1 MADMDKR
8 THVSKRRHPQ
18 SARKLPGNL
27 TSLEQIASPLQQA
40 QPLPHPHQA
49 GSERVER
56 IVLNQTPRLSP
67 ALPEIASPTES
78 LVGRGGVRRRVMML
92 GLRGI
97 PNLQGGIEKHVEMLG
112 LELAVRGWDVEVLGR
127 RQYLPEQKPA
137 VWRGIRVTPLWA
149 PKSVLLEAITHTF
162 VGVLHAAIHRPD
174 VLHIHAIGP
183 GLLAPLARL
192 LGLKVV
198 VTHHGYD
205 YDREK
210 WNTLDKK
217 VLRLG
222 EWAGMRF
229 AHGRIVVAKHIADAM
244 QAKFNRNVYFIPN
257 GVQIDIEAADDT
269 VLDEF
274 GLTKGRYV
282 LLVARLV
289 VEKRQMDLIDAF
301 LQADMPDT
309 KLVLVGGGD
318 ARSDYAEKLRAR
330 AKSHSNIVLT
340 GSQSGAR
347 LGGLFANA
355 GLFVLPSS
363 HEGMPIAL
371 LEALAYGLPI
381 LASDIEANLALE
393 LDAESYFPLGNVPAL
408 SQAMQKKLSD
418 RNMPAQASVDVGEMG
433 SKIMARYN
441 WTAVCEQTASL
452 YLSVLK
458 RN

>member
-1 MADMDKR
+1 MPGRKRVVDYTASKQTTALRARRNADEVHFPDLDA
-8 THVSKRRHPQ
+8 V
-18 SARKLPGNL
+18 
-27 TSLEQIASPLQQA
+27 
-40 QPLPHPHQA
+40 
-49 GSERVER
+49 R
-56 IVLNQTPRLSP
+56 ICV
-67 ALPEIASPTES
+67 I
-78 LVGRGGVRRRVMML
+78 
-92 GLRGI
+92 GLRGV
-97 PNLQGGIEKHVEMLG
+97 PGVPGGIETHVEQLVPG
-112 LELAVRGWDVEVLGR
+112 LAERGADVHVYARQNYVAGEVP
-127 RQYLPEQKPA
+127 Y
-137 VWRGIRVTPLWA
+137 VWRGVTVHPTWA
-149 PKSVLLEAITHTF
+149 PSNTRLEAIVHTLLALF
-162 VGVLHAAIHRPD
+162 KARRLKPD
-174 VLHIHAIGP
+174 IVHIHAVGP
-183 GLLAPLARL
+183 SLVAPLARL
-192 LGLKVV
+192 MGMKVV
-198 VTHHGYD
+198 FTHHGYD

-210 WNTLDKK
+210 WNTLEKK

-244 QAKFNRNVYFIPN
+244 QAKFHRNVHFIPN

-289 VEKRQMDLIDAF
+289 VEKRQMDLIEAF
-301 LQADMPDT
+301 LHADMPDT

-381 LASDIEANLALE
+381 LASNIEANLALE
-393 LDAESYFPLGNVPAL
+393 LDAESYFPLGDVPAL

-418 RNMPAQASVDVGEMG
+418 SKRPSQAFVDVGEMG

-441 WTAVCEQTASL
+441 WTTICEQTASL

>member
-1 MADMDKR
+1 MPGRKRVVDYTASKQTTALRARRNADEVHFPDLDA
-8 THVSKRRHPQ
+8 V
-18 SARKLPGNL
+18 
-27 TSLEQIASPLQQA
+27 
-40 QPLPHPHQA
+40 
-49 GSERVER
+49 R
-56 IVLNQTPRLSP
+56 ICV
-67 ALPEIASPTES
+67 I
-78 LVGRGGVRRRVMML
+78 
-92 GLRGI
+92 GLRGV
-97 PNLQGGIEKHVEMLG
+97 PGVPGGIETHVEQLVPG
-112 LELAVRGWDVEVLGR
+112 LAERGADVHVYARQNYVAGEVP
-127 RQYLPEQKPA
+127 Y
-137 VWRGIRVTPLWA
+137 VWRGVTVHPTWA
-149 PKSVLLEAITHTF
+149 PSNTRLEAIVHTLLALF
-162 VGVLHAAIHRPD
+162 KARRLKPD
-174 VLHIHAIGP
+174 IVHIHAVGP
-183 GLLAPLARL
+183 SLVAPLARL
-192 LGLKVV
+192 MGMKVV
-198 VTHHGYD
+198 FTHHGYD

-210 WNTLDKK
+210 WNTLEKK

-229 AHGRIVVAKHIADAM
+229 AHGRIVVAKHIADTM
-244 QAKFNRNVYFIPN
+244 QAKFHRNVHFIPN

-274 GLTKGRYV
+274 GLTKSRYV

-289 VEKRQMDLIDAF
+289 VEKRQMDLIEAF
-301 LQADMPDT
+301 LHADMPDT

-381 LASDIEANLALE
+381 LASNIEANLALE
-393 LDAESYFPLGNVPAL
+393 LDAESYFPLGDVPAL

-418 RNMPAQASVDVGEMG
+418 SKMPAHASVDVGEMG

-441 WTAVCEQTASL
+441 WTTICEQTASL

>member
-1 MADMDKR
+1 MPG
-8 THVSKRRHPQ
+8 SKRVVDYTASKQTAALR
-18 SARKLPGNL
+18 ARRNADEVHFPDLD
-27 TSLEQIASPLQQA
+27 A
-40 QPLPHPHQA
+40 
-49 GSERVER
+49 VR
-56 IVLNQTPRLSP
+56 ICV
-67 ALPEIASPTES
+67 I
-78 LVGRGGVRRRVMML
+78 
-92 GLRGI
+92 GLRGV
-97 PNLQGGIEKHVEMLG
+97 PGVPGGIETHVEQLVPG
-112 LELAVRGWDVEVLGR
+112 LAERGADVHVYARQNYVAGEVP
-127 RQYLPEQKPA
+127 Y
-137 VWRGIRVTPLWA
+137 VWRGVTVHPTWA
-149 PKSVLLEAITHTF
+149 PSNMRLEAIVHTLLALF
-162 VGVLHAAIHRPD
+162 KARRLKPD
-174 VLHIHAIGP
+174 IVHIHAVGP
-183 GLLAPLARL
+183 SLVAPLARL
-192 LGLKVV
+192 MGMNVV
-198 VTHHGYD
+198 FTHHGYD

>member
-1 MADMDKR
+1 MDYTASKQTTALRARRNADEVHFPDLDA
-8 THVSKRRHPQ
+8 V
-18 SARKLPGNL
+18 
-27 TSLEQIASPLQQA
+27 
-40 QPLPHPHQA
+40 
-49 GSERVER
+49 R
-56 IVLNQTPRLSP
+56 ICV
-67 ALPEIASPTES
+67 I
-78 LVGRGGVRRRVMML
+78 
-92 GLRGI
+92 GLRGV
-97 PNLQGGIEKHVEMLG
+97 PGVPGGIETHVEQLVPG
-112 LELAVRGWDVEVLGR
+112 LAERGADVHVYARQNYVAGEVP
-127 RQYLPEQKPA
+127 Y
-137 VWRGIRVTPLWA
+137 VWRGVTVHPTWA
-149 PKSVLLEAITHTF
+149 PSNTRLEAIVHTLLALF
-162 VGVLHAAIHRPD
+162 KARRLKPD
-174 VLHIHAIGP
+174 IVHIHAVGP
-183 GLLAPLARL
+183 SLVAPLARL
-192 LGLKVV
+192 MGMKVV
-198 VTHHGYD
+198 FTHHGYD

-210 WNTLDKK
+210 WNTLEKK

-244 QAKFNRNVYFIPN
+244 QAKFHRNVHFIPN

-289 VEKRQMDLIDAF
+289 VEKRQMDLIEAF
-301 LQADMPDT
+301 LHADMPDT

-381 LASDIEANLALE
+381 LASNIEANLALE
-393 LDAESYFPLGNVPAL
+393 LDAESYFPLGDVPAL

-418 RNMPAQASVDVGEMG
+418 RKMPAQASVDVGEMG

-441 WTAVCEQTASL
+441 WTTICEQTASL

>member
-1 MADMDKR
+1 MPGRKRVVDYTASKQTTALRARRNADEVHFPDLDA
-8 THVSKRRHPQ
+8 V
-18 SARKLPGNL
+18 
-27 TSLEQIASPLQQA
+27 
-40 QPLPHPHQA
+40 
-49 GSERVER
+49 R
-56 IVLNQTPRLSP
+56 ICV
-67 ALPEIASPTES
+67 I
-78 LVGRGGVRRRVMML
+78 
-92 GLRGI
+92 GLRGV
-97 PNLQGGIEKHVEMLG
+97 PGVPGGIETHVEQLVPG
-112 LELAVRGWDVEVLGR
+112 LAERGADVHVYARQNYVAGEVP
-127 RQYLPEQKPA
+127 Y
-137 VWRGIRVTPLWA
+137 VWRGVTVHPTWA
-149 PKSVLLEAITHTF
+149 PSNTRLEAIVHTLLALF
-162 VGVLHAAIHRPD
+162 KARRLKPD
-174 VLHIHAIGP
+174 IVHIHAVGP
-183 GLLAPLARL
+183 SLVAPLARL
-192 LGLKVV
+192 MGMKVV
-198 VTHHGYD
+198 FTHHGYD

-210 WNTLDKK
+210 WNTLEKK
-217 VLRLG
+217 ILRLG

-244 QAKFNRNVYFIPN
+244 QAKFHRNVHFIPN

-289 VEKRQMDLIDAF
+289 VEKRQMDLIEAF
-301 LQADMPDT
+301 LHADMPDT

-381 LASDIEANLALE
+381 LASNIEANLALE
-393 LDAESYFPLGNVPAL
+393 LDAESYFPLGDVPAL

-418 RNMPAQASVDVGEMG
+418 RKMPAQASVDVGEMG
-433 SKIMARYN
+433 SKIMVRYN
-441 WTAVCEQTASL
+441 WTTICEQTASL

>member
-1 MADMDKR
+1 MPGRKRVVDYTASKQTTALRARRNADEVHFPDLDA
-8 THVSKRRHPQ
+8 V
-18 SARKLPGNL
+18 
-27 TSLEQIASPLQQA
+27 
-40 QPLPHPHQA
+40 
-49 GSERVER
+49 R
-56 IVLNQTPRLSP
+56 ICV
-67 ALPEIASPTES
+67 I
-78 LVGRGGVRRRVMML
+78 
-92 GLRGI
+92 GLRGV
-97 PNLQGGIEKHVEMLG
+97 PGVPGGIETHVEQLVPG
-112 LELAVRGWDVEVLGR
+112 LAERGADVHVYARQNYVAGEVP
-127 RQYLPEQKPA
+127 Y
-137 VWRGIRVTPLWA
+137 VWRGVTVHPTWA
-149 PKSVLLEAITHTF
+149 PSNTRLEAIVHTLLALF
-162 VGVLHAAIHRPD
+162 KARRLKPD
-174 VLHIHAIGP
+174 IVHIHAVGP
-183 GLLAPLARL
+183 SLVAPLARL
-192 LGLKVV
+192 MGMKVV
-198 VTHHGYD
+198 FTHHGYD

-210 WNTLDKK
+210 WNTLEKK

-244 QAKFNRNVYFIPN
+244 QAKFNRNVHFIPN

-289 VEKRQMDLIDAF
+289 VEKRQMDLIEAF
-301 LQADMPDT
+301 LHADMPDT

-381 LASDIEANLALE
+381 LASNIEANLALE
-393 LDAESYFPLGNVPAL
+393 LDAESYFPLGDVPAL

-418 RNMPAQASVDVGEMG
+418 SKRPSQASVDVGEMG

-441 WTAVCEQTASL
+441 WTTICEQTASL

>member
-1 MADMDKR
+1 MDYTASKQTTALRARRNADEVHFPDLDA
-8 THVSKRRHPQ
+8 V
-18 SARKLPGNL
+18 
-27 TSLEQIASPLQQA
+27 
-40 QPLPHPHQA
+40 
-49 GSERVER
+49 R
-56 IVLNQTPRLSP
+56 ICV
-67 ALPEIASPTES
+67 I
-78 LVGRGGVRRRVMML
+78 
-92 GLRGI
+92 GLRGV
-97 PNLQGGIEKHVEMLG
+97 PGVPGGIETHVEQLVPG
-112 LELAVRGWDVEVLGR
+112 LAERGADVHVYARQNYVAGEVP
-127 RQYLPEQKPA
+127 Y
-137 VWRGIRVTPLWA
+137 VWRGVTVHPTWA
-149 PKSVLLEAITHTF
+149 PSNTRLEAIVHTLLALF
-162 VGVLHAAIHRPD
+162 KARRLKPD
-174 VLHIHAIGP
+174 IVHIHAVGP
-183 GLLAPLARL
+183 SLVAPLARL
-192 LGLKVV
+192 MGMKVV
-198 VTHHGYD
+198 FTHHGYD

-210 WNTLDKK
+210 WNTLEKK

-244 QAKFNRNVYFIPN
+244 QAKFNRNVHFIPN

-274 GLTKGRYV
+274 GLIKGRYV

-289 VEKRQMDLIDAF
+289 VEKRQMDLIEAF
-301 LQADMPDT
+301 LHADMPDT

-381 LASDIEANLALE
+381 LASNIEANLALE
-393 LDAESYFPLGNVPAL
+393 LDAESYFPLGDVPAL

-418 RNMPAQASVDVGEMG
+418 RKMPAQASVDVGEMG

-441 WTAVCEQTASL
+441 WTTICEQTASL

>member
-1 MADMDKR
+1 VDYTASKQTTALRARRNADEVHFPDLDA
-8 THVSKRRHPQ
+8 V
-18 SARKLPGNL
+18 
-27 TSLEQIASPLQQA
+27 
-40 QPLPHPHQA
+40 
-49 GSERVER
+49 R
-56 IVLNQTPRLSP
+56 ICV
-67 ALPEIASPTES
+67 I
-78 LVGRGGVRRRVMML
+78 
-92 GLRGI
+92 GLRGV
-97 PNLQGGIEKHVEMLG
+97 PGVPGGIETHVEQLVPG
-112 LELAVRGWDVEVLGR
+112 LAERGADVHVYARQNYVAGEVP
-127 RQYLPEQKPA
+127 Y
-137 VWRGIRVTPLWA
+137 VWRGVTVHPTWA
-149 PKSVLLEAITHTF
+149 PSNTRLEAIVHTLLALF
-162 VGVLHAAIHRPD
+162 KARRLKPD
-174 VLHIHAIGP
+174 IVHIHAVGP
-183 GLLAPLARL
+183 SLVAPLARL
-192 LGLKVV
+192 MGMKVV
-198 VTHHGYD
+198 FTHHGYD

-210 WNTLDKK
+210 WNTLEKK

-229 AHGRIVVAKHIADAM
+229 AHGRIVVAKHIAEAM
-244 QAKFNRNVYFIPN
+244 QAKFHRNVHFIPN

-289 VEKRQMDLIDAF
+289 VEKRQMDLIEAF
-301 LQADMPDT
+301 LHADMPDT

-381 LASDIEANLALE
+381 LASNIEANLALE
-393 LDAESYFPLGNVPAL
+393 LDAESYFLLGDVPAL

-418 RNMPAQASVDVGEMG
+418 SKMPAHASVDVGEMG

-441 WTAVCEQTASL
+441 WTTICEQTASL

>member
-1 MADMDKR
+1 MDYTASKQTTALRARRNADEVHFPDLDA
-8 THVSKRRHPQ
+8 V
-18 SARKLPGNL
+18 
-27 TSLEQIASPLQQA
+27 
-40 QPLPHPHQA
+40 
-49 GSERVER
+49 R
-56 IVLNQTPRLSP
+56 ICV
-67 ALPEIASPTES
+67 I
-78 LVGRGGVRRRVMML
+78 
-92 GLRGI
+92 GLRGV
-97 PNLQGGIEKHVEMLG
+97 PGVPGGIETHVEQLVPG
-112 LELAVRGWDVEVLGR
+112 LAERGADVHVYARQNYVAGEVP
-127 RQYLPEQKPA
+127 Y
-137 VWRGIRVTPLWA
+137 VWRGVTVHPTWA
-149 PKSVLLEAITHTF
+149 PSNTRLEAIVHTLLALF
-162 VGVLHAAIHRPD
+162 KARRLKPD
-174 VLHIHAIGP
+174 IVHIHAVGP
-183 GLLAPLARL
+183 SLVAPLARL
-192 LGLKVV
+192 MGMKVV
-198 VTHHGYD
+198 FTHHGYD

-210 WNTLDKK
+210 WNTLEKK

-244 QAKFNRNVYFIPN
+244 QAKFHRNVHFIPN

-289 VEKRQMDLIDAF
+289 VEKRQMDLIEAF
-301 LQADMPDT
+301 LHADMPDT

-381 LASDIEANLALE
+381 LASNIEANLSLE
-393 LDAESYFPLGNVPAL
+393 LDAESYFPLGDVPAL

-418 RNMPAQASVDVGEMG
+418 RKMPAQASVDVGEMG

-441 WTAVCEQTASL
+441 WTTICEQTASL

>member
-1 MADMDKR
+1 MPGRKRVVDYTASKQTTALRARRNADEVHFPDLDA
-8 THVSKRRHPQ
+8 V
-18 SARKLPGNL
+18 
-27 TSLEQIASPLQQA
+27 
-40 QPLPHPHQA
+40 
-49 GSERVER
+49 R
-56 IVLNQTPRLSP
+56 ICV
-67 ALPEIASPTES
+67 I
-78 LVGRGGVRRRVMML
+78 
-92 GLRGI
+92 GLRGV
-97 PNLQGGIEKHVEMLG
+97 PGVPGGIETHVEQLVPG
-112 LELAVRGWDVEVLGR
+112 LAERGADVHVYARQNYVAGEVP
-127 RQYLPEQKPA
+127 Y
-137 VWRGIRVTPLWA
+137 VWRGVTVHPTWA
-149 PKSVLLEAITHTF
+149 PSNTRLEAIVHTLLALF
-162 VGVLHAAIHRPD
+162 KARRLKPD
-174 VLHIHAIGP
+174 IVHIHAVGP
-183 GLLAPLARL
+183 SLVAPLARL
-192 LGLKVV
+192 MGMKVV
-198 VTHHGYD
+198 FTHHGYD

-210 WNTLDKK
+210 WNTLEKK

-244 QAKFNRNVYFIPN
+244 QAKFNRNVHFIPN

-274 GLTKGRYV
+274 GLIKGRYV

-289 VEKRQMDLIDAF
+289 VEKRQMDLIEAF
-301 LQADMPDT
+301 LHADMPDT

-381 LASDIEANLALE
+381 LASNIEANLALE
-393 LDAESYFPLGNVPAL
+393 LDAESYFPLGDVPAL

-418 RNMPAQASVDVGEMG
+418 RKMPAQASVDVGEMG

-441 WTAVCEQTASL
+441 WTTICEQTASL

>member
-1 MADMDKR
+1 MPGRKRVVDYTASKQTTALRARRNADEVHFPDLDA
-8 THVSKRRHPQ
+8 V
-18 SARKLPGNL
+18 
-27 TSLEQIASPLQQA
+27 
-40 QPLPHPHQA
+40 
-49 GSERVER
+49 R
-56 IVLNQTPRLSP
+56 ICV
-67 ALPEIASPTES
+67 I
-78 LVGRGGVRRRVMML
+78 
-92 GLRGI
+92 GLRGV
-97 PNLQGGIEKHVEMLG
+97 PGVPGGIETHVEQLVPG
-112 LELAVRGWDVEVLGR
+112 LAERGADVHVYARQNYVAGEVP
-127 RQYLPEQKPA
+127 Y
-137 VWRGIRVTPLWA
+137 VWRGVTVHPTWA
-149 PKSVLLEAITHTF
+149 PSNTRLEAIVHTLLALF
-162 VGVLHAAIHRPD
+162 KARRLKPD
-174 VLHIHAIGP
+174 IVHIHAVGP
-183 GLLAPLARL
+183 SLVAPLARL
-192 LGLKVV
+192 MGMKVV
-198 VTHHGYD
+198 FTHHGYD

-210 WNTLDKK
+210 WNTLEKK

-244 QAKFNRNVYFIPN
+244 QAKFNRNVHFIPN

-289 VEKRQMDLIDAF
+289 VEKRQMDLIEAF

-381 LASDIEANLALE
+381 LASNIEANLALE
-393 LDAESYFPLGNVPAL
+393 LDAESYFPLGDVPAL
-408 SQAMQKKLSD
+408 SQAMQKKLSESK
-418 RNMPAQASVDVGEMG
+418 MPAHASVDVGEMG

-441 WTAVCEQTASL
+441 WTTICEQTASL

>member
-1 MADMDKR
+1 MDYTASKQTTALRARRNADEVHFPDLDA
-8 THVSKRRHPQ
+8 V
-18 SARKLPGNL
+18 
-27 TSLEQIASPLQQA
+27 
-40 QPLPHPHQA
+40 
-49 GSERVER
+49 R
-56 IVLNQTPRLSP
+56 ICV
-67 ALPEIASPTES
+67 I
-78 LVGRGGVRRRVMML
+78 
-92 GLRGI
+92 GLRGV
-97 PNLQGGIEKHVEMLG
+97 PGVPGGIETHVEQLVPG
-112 LELAVRGWDVEVLGR
+112 LAERGADVHVYARQNYVAGEVP
-127 RQYLPEQKPA
+127 Y
-137 VWRGIRVTPLWA
+137 VWRGVTVHPTWA
-149 PKSVLLEAITHTF
+149 PSNTRLEAIVHTLLALF
-162 VGVLHAAIHRPD
+162 KARRLKPD
-174 VLHIHAIGP
+174 IVHIHAVGP
-183 GLLAPLARL
+183 SLVAPLARL
-192 LGLKVV
+192 MGMKVV
-198 VTHHGYD
+198 FTHHGYD

-210 WNTLDKK
+210 WNTLEKK

-244 QAKFNRNVYFIPN
+244 QAKFHRNVHFIPN

-289 VEKRQMDLIDAF
+289 VEKRQMDLIEAF
-301 LQADMPDT
+301 LHADMPDT

-381 LASDIEANLALE
+381 LASNIEANLALE
-393 LDAESYFPLGNVPAL
+393 LDAESYFPLGDVPAL

-418 RNMPAQASVDVGEMG
+418 RKTPAQASVDVGEMG

-441 WTAVCEQTASL
+441 WTTICEQTASL

-458 RN
+458 RK

>member
-1 MADMDKR
+1 MPGRKRVVDYTASKQTTALRARRNADEVHFPDLDA
-8 THVSKRRHPQ
+8 V
-18 SARKLPGNL
+18 
-27 TSLEQIASPLQQA
+27 
-40 QPLPHPHQA
+40 
-49 GSERVER
+49 R
-56 IVLNQTPRLSP
+56 ICV
-67 ALPEIASPTES
+67 I
-78 LVGRGGVRRRVMML
+78 
-92 GLRGI
+92 GLRGV
-97 PNLQGGIEKHVEMLG
+97 PGVPGGIETHVEQLVPG
-112 LELAVRGWDVEVLGR
+112 LAERGADVHVYARQNYVAGEVP
-127 RQYLPEQKPA
+127 Y
-137 VWRGIRVTPLWA
+137 VWRGVTVHPTWA
-149 PKSVLLEAITHTF
+149 PSNTRLEAIVHTLLALF
-162 VGVLHAAIHRPD
+162 KARRLKPD
-174 VLHIHAIGP
+174 IVHIHAVGP
-183 GLLAPLARL
+183 SLVAPLARL
-192 LGLKVV
+192 MGMKVV
-198 VTHHGYD
+198 FTHHGYD

-210 WNTLDKK
+210 WNTLEKK

-244 QAKFNRNVYFIPN
+244 QAKFHRNVHFIPN

-289 VEKRQMDLIDAF
+289 VEKRQMDLIEAF
-301 LQADMPDT
+301 LHADMPDT

-381 LASDIEANLALE
+381 LASNIEANLALE
-393 LDAESYFPLGNVPAL
+393 LDAESYFPLGDVPAL

-418 RNMPAQASVDVGEMG
+418 RKMPSHASVGVGEMG

-441 WTAVCEQTASL
+441 WTTICEQTASL

>member
-1 MADMDKR
+1 MPGRKRVVDYTASKQTTALRARRNADEVHFPDLDA
-8 THVSKRRHPQ
+8 V
-18 SARKLPGNL
+18 
-27 TSLEQIASPLQQA
+27 
-40 QPLPHPHQA
+40 
-49 GSERVER
+49 R
-56 IVLNQTPRLSP
+56 ICV
-67 ALPEIASPTES
+67 I
-78 LVGRGGVRRRVMML
+78 
-92 GLRGI
+92 GLRGV
-97 PNLQGGIEKHVEMLG
+97 PGVPGGIETHVEQLVPG
-112 LELAVRGWDVEVLGR
+112 LAERGADVHVYARQNYVAGEVP
-127 RQYLPEQKPA
+127 Y
-137 VWRGIRVTPLWA
+137 VWRGVTVHPTWA
-149 PKSVLLEAITHTF
+149 PSNTRLEAIVHTLLALF
-162 VGVLHAAIHRPD
+162 KARRLKPD
-174 VLHIHAIGP
+174 IVHIHAVGP
-183 GLLAPLARL
+183 SLVAPLARL
-192 LGLKVV
+192 MGMKVV
-198 VTHHGYD
+198 FTHHGYD

-210 WNTLDKK
+210 WNTLEKK
-217 VLRLG
+217 ILRLG

-244 QAKFNRNVYFIPN
+244 QAKFHRNVHFIPN

-289 VEKRQMDLIDAF
+289 VEKRQMDLIEAF
-301 LQADMPDT
+301 LHADMPDT

-381 LASDIEANLALE
+381 LASNIEANLALE
-393 LDAESYFPLGNVPAL
+393 LDAESYFPLGDVPAL

-418 RNMPAQASVDVGEMG
+418 RKMPAQASVDVGEMG

-441 WTAVCEQTASL
+441 WTTICEQTASL

>member
-1 MADMDKR
+1 VDYTASKQTTALRARRNADEVHFPDLDA
-8 THVSKRRHPQ
+8 V
-18 SARKLPGNL
+18 
-27 TSLEQIASPLQQA
+27 
-40 QPLPHPHQA
+40 
-49 GSERVER
+49 R
-56 IVLNQTPRLSP
+56 ICV
-67 ALPEIASPTES
+67 I
-78 LVGRGGVRRRVMML
+78 
-92 GLRGI
+92 GLRGV
-97 PNLQGGIEKHVEMLG
+97 PGVPGGIETHVEQLVPG
-112 LELAVRGWDVEVLGR
+112 LAERGADVHVYARQNYVAGEVP
-127 RQYLPEQKPA
+127 Y
-137 VWRGIRVTPLWA
+137 VWRGVTVHPTWA
-149 PKSVLLEAITHTF
+149 PSNTRLEAIVHTLLALF
-162 VGVLHAAIHRPD
+162 KARRLKPD
-174 VLHIHAIGP
+174 IVHIHAVGP
-183 GLLAPLARL
+183 SLVAPLARL
-192 LGLKVV
+192 MGMKVV
-198 VTHHGYD
+198 FTHHGYD

-210 WNTLDKK
+210 WNTLEKK

-244 QAKFNRNVYFIPN
+244 QAKFNRNVHFIPN

-289 VEKRQMDLIDAF
+289 VEKRQMDLIEAF
-301 LQADMPDT
+301 LHADMPDT

-381 LASDIEANLALE
+381 LASNIEANLALE
-393 LDAESYFPLGNVPAL
+393 LDAESYFPLGDVPAL

-418 RNMPAQASVDVGEMG
+418 SKRPSQASVDVGEMG

-441 WTAVCEQTASL
+441 WTTICEQTASL

>member
-1 MADMDKR
+1 MPG
-8 THVSKRRHPQ
+8 SKRVVDYAASKQTTALR
-18 SARKLPGNL
+18 ARSNADEVHFPNL
-27 TSLEQIASPLQQA
+27 D
-40 QPLPHPHQA
+40 
-49 GSERVER
+49 
-56 IVLNQTPRLSP
+56 
-67 ALPEIASPTES
+67 
-78 LVGRGGVRRRVMML
+78 GVRLCMI
-92 GLRGI
+92 GLRGV
-97 PNLQGGIEKHVEMLG
+97 PGVPGGIETHVEQLVPG
-112 LELAVRGWDVEVLGR
+112 LVERGADVHVYARQNYVAGEVP
-127 RQYLPEQKPA
+127 Y
-137 VWRGIRVTPLWA
+137 VWRGVTVHPTWA
-149 PKSVLLEAITHTF
+149 PSNTRLEAIVHTLLALF
-162 VGVLHAAIHRPD
+162 KARMLKPD
-174 VLHIHAIGP
+174 IVHIHAVGP
-183 GLLAPLARL
+183 SLVAPLARMM
-192 LGLKVV
+192 GMKVV
-198 VTHHGYD
+198 FTHHGYD

-210 WNTLDKK
+210 WNALEKK

-229 AHGRIVVAKHIADAM
+229 AQGRIVVAKHIADAM
-244 QAKFNRNVYFIPN
+244 QAKFNRSVHFIPN
-257 GVQIDIEAADDT
+257 GVQIDIGAADDG

-301 LQADMPDT
+301 LRADMPGT

-318 ARSDYAEKLRAR
+318 ARSDYAERLRAR
-330 AKSHSNIVLT
+330 AKSHPNIVLT

-371 LEALAYGLPI
+371 LEALAYGLPV

-393 LDAESYFPLGNVPAL
+393 LDAGSYFPLGDISAL
-408 SQAMQKKLSD
+408 AQAMQAKLSE
-418 RNMPAQASVDVGEMG
+418 RPAAAQASVEMG
-433 SKIMARYN
+433 ETGSTIMSRYN
-441 WTAVCEQTASL
+441 WNSICEQTASL

>member
-1 MADMDKR
+1 MPGRKRVVDYTASKQTTALRARRNADEVHFPDLDA
-8 THVSKRRHPQ
+8 V
-18 SARKLPGNL
+18 
-27 TSLEQIASPLQQA
+27 
-40 QPLPHPHQA
+40 
-49 GSERVER
+49 R
-56 IVLNQTPRLSP
+56 ICV
-67 ALPEIASPTES
+67 I
-78 LVGRGGVRRRVMML
+78 
-92 GLRGI
+92 GLRGV
-97 PNLQGGIEKHVEMLG
+97 PGVPGGIETHVEQLVPG
-112 LELAVRGWDVEVLGR
+112 LAERGADVHVYARQNYVAGEVP
-127 RQYLPEQKPA
+127 Y
-137 VWRGIRVTPLWA
+137 VWRGVTVHPTWA
-149 PKSVLLEAITHTF
+149 PSNTRLEAIVHTLLALF
-162 VGVLHAAIHRPD
+162 KARRLKPD
-174 VLHIHAIGP
+174 IVHIHAVGP
-183 GLLAPLARL
+183 SLVAPLARL
-192 LGLKVV
+192 MGMKVV
-198 VTHHGYD
+198 FTHHGYD

-210 WNTLDKK
+210 WNTLEKK

-244 QAKFNRNVYFIPN
+244 QAKFHRNVHFIPN

-289 VEKRQMDLIDAF
+289 VEKRQMDLIEAF
-301 LQADMPDT
+301 LHADMPDT

-381 LASDIEANLALE
+381 LASNIEANLALE
-393 LDAESYFPLGNVPAL
+393 LDAESYFPLGDVLAL

-418 RNMPAQASVDVGEMG
+418 SKMPVHASVDVGEMG

-441 WTAVCEQTASL
+441 WTTICEQTASL

>member
-1 MADMDKR
+1 MPG
-8 THVSKRRHPQ
+8 SKRVVDYTASKQTAALR
-18 SARKLPGNL
+18 ARRNADEVHFPDLD
-27 TSLEQIASPLQQA
+27 A
-40 QPLPHPHQA
+40 
-49 GSERVER
+49 VR
-56 IVLNQTPRLSP
+56 ICV
-67 ALPEIASPTES
+67 I
-78 LVGRGGVRRRVMML
+78 
-92 GLRGI
+92 GLRGV
-97 PNLQGGIEKHVEMLG
+97 PGVPGGIETHVEQLVPG
-112 LELAVRGWDVEVLGR
+112 LAERGADVHVYARQNYVAGEVP
-127 RQYLPEQKPA
+127 Y
-137 VWRGIRVTPLWA
+137 VWRGVTVHPTWA
-149 PKSVLLEAITHTF
+149 PSNMRLEAIVHTLLALF
-162 VGVLHAAIHRPD
+162 KARRLKPD
-174 VLHIHAIGP
+174 IVHIHAVGP
-183 GLLAPLARL
+183 SLVAPLARL
-192 LGLKVV
+192 MGMNVV
-198 VTHHGYD
+198 FTHHGYD

-210 WNTLDKK
+210 WNTLEKK

-244 QAKFNRNVYFIPN
+244 QAKFNRNVHFIPN

-289 VEKRQMDLIDAF
+289 VEKRQMDLIEAF
-301 LQADMPDT
+301 LHADMPDT

-381 LASDIEANLALE
+381 LASNIEANLALE
-393 LDAESYFPLGNVPAL
+393 LDAESYFPLGDVPAL

-418 RNMPAQASVDVGEMG
+418 RKMPSHASVDVGEMG

-441 WTAVCEQTASL
+441 WTTICEQTASL

>member
-1 MADMDKR
+1 MDYTASKQTTALRARRNADEVHFPDLDA
-8 THVSKRRHPQ
+8 V
-18 SARKLPGNL
+18 
-27 TSLEQIASPLQQA
+27 
-40 QPLPHPHQA
+40 
-49 GSERVER
+49 R
-56 IVLNQTPRLSP
+56 ICV
-67 ALPEIASPTES
+67 I
-78 LVGRGGVRRRVMML
+78 
-92 GLRGI
+92 GLRGV
-97 PNLQGGIEKHVEMLG
+97 PGVPGGIETHVEQLVPG
-112 LELAVRGWDVEVLGR
+112 LAERGADVHVYARQNYVAGEVP
-127 RQYLPEQKPA
+127 Y
-137 VWRGIRVTPLWA
+137 VWRGVTVHPTWA
-149 PKSVLLEAITHTF
+149 PSNTRLEAIVHTLLALF
-162 VGVLHAAIHRPD
+162 KARRLKPD
-174 VLHIHAIGP
+174 IVHIHAVGP
-183 GLLAPLARL
+183 SLVAPLARL
-192 LGLKVV
+192 MGMKVV
-198 VTHHGYD
+198 FTHHGYD

-210 WNTLDKK
+210 WNTLEKK
-217 VLRLG
+217 ILRLG

-244 QAKFNRNVYFIPN
+244 QAKFHRNVHFIPN

-289 VEKRQMDLIDAF
+289 VEKRQMDLIEAF
-301 LQADMPDT
+301 LHADMPDT

-381 LASDIEANLALE
+381 LASNIEANLALE
-393 LDAESYFPLGNVPAL
+393 LDAESYFPLGDVPAL

-418 RNMPAQASVDVGEMG
+418 RKMPAQASVDVGEMG
-433 SKIMARYN
+433 SKIMVRYN
-441 WTAVCEQTASL
+441 WTTICEQTASL

>member
-1 MADMDKR
+1 MPGRKRVVDYTASKQTTALRARRNADEVHFPDLDA
-8 THVSKRRHPQ
+8 V
-18 SARKLPGNL
+18 
-27 TSLEQIASPLQQA
+27 
-40 QPLPHPHQA
+40 
-49 GSERVER
+49 R
-56 IVLNQTPRLSP
+56 ICV
-67 ALPEIASPTES
+67 I
-78 LVGRGGVRRRVMML
+78 
-92 GLRGI
+92 GLRGV
-97 PNLQGGIEKHVEMLG
+97 PGVPGGIETHVEQLVPG
-112 LELAVRGWDVEVLGR
+112 LAERGADVHVYARQNYVAGEVP
-127 RQYLPEQKPA
+127 Y
-137 VWRGIRVTPLWA
+137 VWRGVTVHPTWA
-149 PKSVLLEAITHTF
+149 PSNTRLEAIVHTLLALF
-162 VGVLHAAIHRPD
+162 KARRLKPD
-174 VLHIHAIGP
+174 IVHIHAVGP
-183 GLLAPLARL
+183 SLVAPLARL
-192 LGLKVV
+192 MGMKVV
-198 VTHHGYD
+198 FTHHGYD

-210 WNTLDKK
+210 WNTLEKK

-244 QAKFNRNVYFIPN
+244 QAKFNSNVHFIPN

-289 VEKRQMDLIDAF
+289 VEKRQMDLIEAF
-301 LQADMPDT
+301 LHADMPDT

-381 LASDIEANLALE
+381 LASNIEANLALE
-393 LDAESYFPLGNVPAL
+393 LDAESYFPLGDVPAL

-418 RNMPAQASVDVGEMG
+418 RKMPSHASVDVGEMG

-441 WTAVCEQTASL
+441 WTTICEQTASL

>member
-1 MADMDKR
+1 MPGRKRVVDYTASKQTTALRARRNADEVHFPDLDA
-8 THVSKRRHPQ
+8 V
-18 SARKLPGNL
+18 
-27 TSLEQIASPLQQA
+27 
-40 QPLPHPHQA
+40 
-49 GSERVER
+49 R
-56 IVLNQTPRLSP
+56 ICV
-67 ALPEIASPTES
+67 I
-78 LVGRGGVRRRVMML
+78 
-92 GLRGI
+92 GLRGV
-97 PNLQGGIEKHVEMLG
+97 PGVPGGIETHVEQLVPG
-112 LELAVRGWDVEVLGR
+112 LAERGADVHVYARQNYVAGEVP
-127 RQYLPEQKPA
+127 Y
-137 VWRGIRVTPLWA
+137 VWRGVTVHPTWA
-149 PKSVLLEAITHTF
+149 PSNTRLEAIVHTLLALF
-162 VGVLHAAIHRPD
+162 KARRLKPD
-174 VLHIHAIGP
+174 IVHIHAVGP
-183 GLLAPLARL
+183 SLVAPLARL
-192 LGLKVV
+192 MGMKVV
-198 VTHHGYD
+198 FTHHGYD

-210 WNTLDKK
+210 WNTLEKK

-244 QAKFNRNVYFIPN
+244 QAKFNRNVHFIPN

-289 VEKRQMDLIDAF
+289 VEKRQMDLIEAF
-301 LQADMPDT
+301 LHADMPDT

-381 LASDIEANLALE
+381 LASNIEANLALE
-393 LDAESYFPLGNVPAL
+393 LDAESYFPLGDVPAL
-408 SQAMQKKLSD
+408 SQAMQKRLSD
-418 RNMPAQASVDVGEMG
+418 RKTPAQASVDVGEMG

-441 WTAVCEQTASL
+441 WTTICEQTASL

>member
-1 MADMDKR
+1 MPGRKRVVDYTASKQTTALRARRNADEVHFPDLDA
-8 THVSKRRHPQ
+8 V
-18 SARKLPGNL
+18 
-27 TSLEQIASPLQQA
+27 
-40 QPLPHPHQA
+40 
-49 GSERVER
+49 R
-56 IVLNQTPRLSP
+56 ICV
-67 ALPEIASPTES
+67 I
-78 LVGRGGVRRRVMML
+78 
-92 GLRGI
+92 GLRGV
-97 PNLQGGIEKHVEMLG
+97 PGVPGGIETHVEQLVPG
-112 LELAVRGWDVEVLGR
+112 LAERGADVHVYARQNYVAGEVP
-127 RQYLPEQKPA
+127 Y
-137 VWRGIRVTPLWA
+137 VWRGVTVHPTWA
-149 PKSVLLEAITHTF
+149 PSNTRLEAIVHTLLALF
-162 VGVLHAAIHRPD
+162 KARRLKPD
-174 VLHIHAIGP
+174 IVHIHAVGP
-183 GLLAPLARL
+183 SLVAPLARL
-192 LGLKVV
+192 MGMKVV
-198 VTHHGYD
+198 FTHHGYD

-210 WNTLDKK
+210 WNTLEKK

-244 QAKFNRNVYFIPN
+244 QAKFHRNVHFIPN

-289 VEKRQMDLIDAF
+289 VEKRQMDLIEAF
-301 LQADMPDT
+301 LHADMPDT

-381 LASDIEANLALE
+381 LASNIEANLALE
-393 LDAESYFPLGNVPAL
+393 LDAESYFPLGDVPAL

-418 RNMPAQASVDVGEMG
+418 RKTPAQASVDVGEMG

-441 WTAVCEQTASL
+441 WTTICEQTASL

-458 RN
+458 RK

>member
-1 MADMDKR
+1 MPGRKRVVDYTASKQTTALRARRNADEVHFPDLDA
-8 THVSKRRHPQ
+8 V
-18 SARKLPGNL
+18 
-27 TSLEQIASPLQQA
+27 
-40 QPLPHPHQA
+40 
-49 GSERVER
+49 R
-56 IVLNQTPRLSP
+56 ICV
-67 ALPEIASPTES
+67 I
-78 LVGRGGVRRRVMML
+78 
-92 GLRGI
+92 GLRGV
-97 PNLQGGIEKHVEMLG
+97 PGVPGGIETHVEQLVPG
-112 LELAVRGWDVEVLGR
+112 LAERGADVHVYARQNYVAGEVP
-127 RQYLPEQKPA
+127 Y
-137 VWRGIRVTPLWA
+137 VWRGVTVHPTWA
-149 PKSVLLEAITHTF
+149 PSNTRLEAIVHTLLALF
-162 VGVLHAAIHRPD
+162 KARRLKPD
-174 VLHIHAIGP
+174 IVHIHAVGP
-183 GLLAPLARL
+183 SLVAPLARL
-192 LGLKVV
+192 MGMKVV
-198 VTHHGYD
+198 FTHHGYD

-210 WNTLDKK
+210 WNTLEKK

-244 QAKFNRNVYFIPN
+244 QAKFNRNVHFIPN

-289 VEKRQMDLIDAF
+289 VEKRQMDLIEAF
-301 LQADMPDT
+301 LHADMPDT

-381 LASDIEANLALE
+381 LASNIEANLALE
-393 LDAESYFPLGNVPAL
+393 LDAESYFPLGDVPAL

-418 RNMPAQASVDVGEMG
+418 SKRPSQASVDVSEMG

-441 WTAVCEQTASL
+441 WTTICEQTASL

-458 RN
+458 RS

>member
-1 MADMDKR
+1 MPGRKRVVDYTASKQTTALRARRNADEVHFPDLDA
-8 THVSKRRHPQ
+8 V
-18 SARKLPGNL
+18 
-27 TSLEQIASPLQQA
+27 
-40 QPLPHPHQA
+40 
-49 GSERVER
+49 R
-56 IVLNQTPRLSP
+56 ICV
-67 ALPEIASPTES
+67 I
-78 LVGRGGVRRRVMML
+78 
-92 GLRGI
+92 GLRGV
-97 PNLQGGIEKHVEMLG
+97 PGVPGGIETHVEQLVPG
-112 LELAVRGWDVEVLGR
+112 LAERGADVHVYARQNYVAGEVP
-127 RQYLPEQKPA
+127 Y
-137 VWRGIRVTPLWA
+137 VWRGVTVHPTWA
-149 PKSVLLEAITHTF
+149 PSNTRLEAIVHTLLALF
-162 VGVLHAAIHRPD
+162 KARRLKPD
-174 VLHIHAIGP
+174 IVHIHAVGP
-183 GLLAPLARL
+183 SLVAPLARL
-192 LGLKVV
+192 MGMKVV
-198 VTHHGYD
+198 FTHHGYD

-210 WNTLDKK
+210 WNTLEKK

-244 QAKFNRNVYFIPN
+244 QAKFNRNVHFIPN

-289 VEKRQMDLIDAF
+289 VEKRQMDLIEAF
-301 LQADMPDT
+301 LHADMPDT

-381 LASDIEANLALE
+381 LASNIEANLALE
-393 LDAESYFPLGNVPAL
+393 LDAESYFPLGDVPAL

-418 RNMPAQASVDVGEMG
+418 RKTPALASVDVGEMG

-441 WTAVCEQTASL
+441 WTTICEQTASL

>member
-1 MADMDKR
+1 MPGRKRVVDYTASKQTTALRARRNADEVHFPDLDA
-8 THVSKRRHPQ
+8 V
-18 SARKLPGNL
+18 
-27 TSLEQIASPLQQA
+27 
-40 QPLPHPHQA
+40 
-49 GSERVER
+49 R
-56 IVLNQTPRLSP
+56 ICV
-67 ALPEIASPTES
+67 I
-78 LVGRGGVRRRVMML
+78 
-92 GLRGI
+92 GLRGV
-97 PNLQGGIEKHVEMLG
+97 PGVPGGIETHVEQLVPG
-112 LELAVRGWDVEVLGR
+112 LAERGADVHVYARQNYVAGEVP
-127 RQYLPEQKPA
+127 Y
-137 VWRGIRVTPLWA
+137 VWRGVTVHPTWA
-149 PKSVLLEAITHTF
+149 PSNTRLEAIVHTLLALF
-162 VGVLHAAIHRPD
+162 KARRLKPD
-174 VLHIHAIGP
+174 IVHIHAVGP
-183 GLLAPLARL
+183 SLVAPLARL
-192 LGLKVV
+192 MGMKVV
-198 VTHHGYD
+198 FTHHGYD

-210 WNTLDKK
+210 WNTLEKK

-244 QAKFNRNVYFIPN
+244 QAKFNRNVHFIPN

-289 VEKRQMDLIDAF
+289 VEKRQMDLIEAF
-301 LQADMPDT
+301 LHADMPDT

-381 LASDIEANLALE
+381 LASNIEANLALE
-393 LDAESYFPLGNVPAL
+393 LDAESYFPLGDVPAL

-418 RNMPAQASVDVGEMG
+418 RKTPAQASVDVGEMG

-441 WTAVCEQTASL
+441 WTTICEQTASL

>member
-1 MADMDKR
+1 MPG
-8 THVSKRRHPQ
+8 SKRVVDYTASKQTAALR
-18 SARKLPGNL
+18 ARRNADEVHFPDLD
-27 TSLEQIASPLQQA
+27 A
-40 QPLPHPHQA
+40 
-49 GSERVER
+49 VR
-56 IVLNQTPRLSP
+56 ICV
-67 ALPEIASPTES
+67 I
-78 LVGRGGVRRRVMML
+78 
-92 GLRGI
+92 GLRGV
-97 PNLQGGIEKHVEMLG
+97 PGVPGGIETHVEQLVPG
-112 LELAVRGWDVEVLGR
+112 LAERGADVHVYARQNYVAGEVP
-127 RQYLPEQKPA
+127 Y
-137 VWRGIRVTPLWA
+137 VWRGVTVHPTWA
-149 PKSVLLEAITHTF
+149 PSNMRLEAIVHTLLALF
-162 VGVLHAAIHRPD
+162 KARRLKPD
-174 VLHIHAIGP
+174 IVHIHAVGP
-183 GLLAPLARL
+183 SLVAPLARL
-192 LGLKVV
+192 MGMNVV
-198 VTHHGYD
+198 FTHHGYD

-289 VEKRQMDLIDAF
+289 VEKRQMDLIEAF

-441 WTAVCEQTASL
+441 WSAICEQTASL

>member
-1 MADMDKR
+1 MDYTASKQTTALRARRNADEVHFPDLDA
-8 THVSKRRHPQ
+8 V
-18 SARKLPGNL
+18 
-27 TSLEQIASPLQQA
+27 
-40 QPLPHPHQA
+40 
-49 GSERVER
+49 R
-56 IVLNQTPRLSP
+56 ICV
-67 ALPEIASPTES
+67 I
-78 LVGRGGVRRRVMML
+78 
-92 GLRGI
+92 GLRGV
-97 PNLQGGIEKHVEMLG
+97 PGVPGGIETHVEQLVPG
-112 LELAVRGWDVEVLGR
+112 LAERGADVHVYARQNYVAGEVP
-127 RQYLPEQKPA
+127 Y
-137 VWRGIRVTPLWA
+137 VWRGVTVHPTWA
-149 PKSVLLEAITHTF
+149 PSNTRLEAIVHTLLALF
-162 VGVLHAAIHRPD
+162 KARRLKPD
-174 VLHIHAIGP
+174 IVHIHAVGP
-183 GLLAPLARL
+183 SLVAPLARL
-192 LGLKVV
+192 MGMKVV
-198 VTHHGYD
+198 FTHHGYD

-210 WNTLDKK
+210 WNTLEKK

-244 QAKFNRNVYFIPN
+244 QAKFNRNVHFIPN

-289 VEKRQMDLIDAF
+289 VEKRQMDLIEAF
-301 LQADMPDT
+301 LHADMPDT

-381 LASDIEANLALE
+381 LASNIEANLALE
-393 LDAESYFPLGNVPAL
+393 LDAESYFPLGDVPAL

-418 RNMPAQASVDVGEMG
+418 RKRPALASVDVGEMG

-441 WTAVCEQTASL
+441 WTTICEQTASL

>member
-1 MADMDKR
+1 MPGRKRVVDYTASKQTTALRARRNADEVHFPDLDA
-8 THVSKRRHPQ
+8 V
-18 SARKLPGNL
+18 
-27 TSLEQIASPLQQA
+27 
-40 QPLPHPHQA
+40 
-49 GSERVER
+49 R
-56 IVLNQTPRLSP
+56 ICV
-67 ALPEIASPTES
+67 I
-78 LVGRGGVRRRVMML
+78 
-92 GLRGI
+92 GLRGV
-97 PNLQGGIEKHVEMLG
+97 PGVPGGIETHVEQLVPG
-112 LELAVRGWDVEVLGR
+112 LAERGADVHVYARQNYVAGEVP
-127 RQYLPEQKPA
+127 Y
-137 VWRGIRVTPLWA
+137 VWRGVTVHPTWA
-149 PKSVLLEAITHTF
+149 PSNTRLEAIVHTLLALF
-162 VGVLHAAIHRPD
+162 KARRLKPD
-174 VLHIHAIGP
+174 IVHIHAVGP
-183 GLLAPLARL
+183 SLVAPLARL
-192 LGLKVV
+192 MGMKVV
-198 VTHHGYD
+198 FTHHGYD

-210 WNTLDKK
+210 WNTLEKK

-244 QAKFNRNVYFIPN
+244 QAKFHRNVHFIPN

-289 VEKRQMDLIDAF
+289 VEKRQMDLIEAF
-301 LQADMPDT
+301 LHADMPDT

-381 LASDIEANLALE
+381 LASNIEANLALE
-393 LDAESYFPLGNVPAL
+393 LDAESYFPLGDVPAL

-418 RNMPAQASVDVGEMG
+418 RKMPSHASVDVGEMG

-441 WTAVCEQTASL
+441 WTTICEQTASL

>member
-1 MADMDKR
+1 MPGRKRVVDYTASKQTTALRARRNADEVHFPDLDA
-8 THVSKRRHPQ
+8 V
-18 SARKLPGNL
+18 
-27 TSLEQIASPLQQA
+27 
-40 QPLPHPHQA
+40 
-49 GSERVER
+49 R
-56 IVLNQTPRLSP
+56 ICV
-67 ALPEIASPTES
+67 I
-78 LVGRGGVRRRVMML
+78 
-92 GLRGI
+92 GLRGV
-97 PNLQGGIEKHVEMLG
+97 PGVPGGIETHVEQLVPG
-112 LELAVRGWDVEVLGR
+112 LAERGADVHVYARQNYVAGEVP
-127 RQYLPEQKPA
+127 Y
-137 VWRGIRVTPLWA
+137 VWRGVTVHPTWA
-149 PKSVLLEAITHTF
+149 PSNTRLEAIVHTLLALF
-162 VGVLHAAIHRPD
+162 KARRLKPD
-174 VLHIHAIGP
+174 IVHIHAVGP
-183 GLLAPLARL
+183 SLVAPLARL
-192 LGLKVV
+192 MGMKVV
-198 VTHHGYD
+198 FTHHGYD

-210 WNTLDKK
+210 WNTLEKK

-244 QAKFNRNVYFIPN
+244 QAKFHRNVHFIPN

-289 VEKRQMDLIDAF
+289 VEKRQMDLIEAF
-301 LQADMPDT
+301 LHADMPDT

-381 LASDIEANLALE
+381 LASNIEANLALE
-393 LDAESYFPLGNVPAL
+393 LDAESYFPLGDVPAL

-418 RNMPAQASVDVGEMG
+418 SKMPAHASVDVGEIG

-441 WTAVCEQTASL
+441 WTTICEQTASL

>member
-1 MADMDKR
+1 VDYTASKQTTALRARRNADEVHFPDLDA
-8 THVSKRRHPQ
+8 V
-18 SARKLPGNL
+18 
-27 TSLEQIASPLQQA
+27 
-40 QPLPHPHQA
+40 
-49 GSERVER
+49 R
-56 IVLNQTPRLSP
+56 ICV
-67 ALPEIASPTES
+67 I
-78 LVGRGGVRRRVMML
+78 
-92 GLRGI
+92 GLRGV
-97 PNLQGGIEKHVEMLG
+97 PGVPGGIETHVEQLVPG
-112 LELAVRGWDVEVLGR
+112 LAERGADVHVYARQNYVAGEVP
-127 RQYLPEQKPA
+127 Y
-137 VWRGIRVTPLWA
+137 VWRGVTVHPTWA
-149 PKSVLLEAITHTF
+149 PSNTRLEAIVHTLLALF
-162 VGVLHAAIHRPD
+162 KARRLKPD
-174 VLHIHAIGP
+174 IVHIHAVGP
-183 GLLAPLARL
+183 SLVAPLARL
-192 LGLKVV
+192 MGMKVV
-198 VTHHGYD
+198 FTHHGYD

-210 WNTLDKK
+210 WNTLEKK

-244 QAKFNRNVYFIPN
+244 QAKFHRNVHFIPN

-289 VEKRQMDLIDAF
+289 VEKRQMDLIEAF
-301 LQADMPDT
+301 LHADMPDT

-381 LASDIEANLALE
+381 LASNIEANLALE
-393 LDAESYFPLGNVPAL
+393 LDAESYFPLGDVPAL

-418 RNMPAQASVDVGEMG
+418 RKMPAQASVDVGEMG

-441 WTAVCEQTASL
+441 WTTICEQTASL

>member
-1 MADMDKR
+1 VDYTASKQTTALRARRNADEVHFPDLDA
-8 THVSKRRHPQ
+8 V
-18 SARKLPGNL
+18 
-27 TSLEQIASPLQQA
+27 
-40 QPLPHPHQA
+40 
-49 GSERVER
+49 R
-56 IVLNQTPRLSP
+56 ICV
-67 ALPEIASPTES
+67 I
-78 LVGRGGVRRRVMML
+78 
-92 GLRGI
+92 GLRGV
-97 PNLQGGIEKHVEMLG
+97 PGVPGGIETHVEQLVPG
-112 LELAVRGWDVEVLGR
+112 LAERGADVHVYARQNYVAGEVP
-127 RQYLPEQKPA
+127 Y
-137 VWRGIRVTPLWA
+137 VWRGVTVHPTWA
-149 PKSVLLEAITHTF
+149 PSNTRLEAIVHTLLALF
-162 VGVLHAAIHRPD
+162 KARRLKPD
-174 VLHIHAIGP
+174 IVHIHAVGP
-183 GLLAPLARL
+183 SLVAPLARL
-192 LGLKVV
+192 MGMKVV
-198 VTHHGYD
+198 FTHHGYD

-210 WNTLDKK
+210 WNTLEKK

-244 QAKFNRNVYFIPN
+244 QAKFNRNVHFIPN

-289 VEKRQMDLIDAF
+289 VEKRQMDLIEAF
-301 LQADMPDT
+301 LHADMPDT

-381 LASDIEANLALE
+381 LASNIEANLALE
-393 LDAESYFPLGNVPAL
+393 LDAESYFPLGDVPAL

-418 RNMPAQASVDVGEMG
+418 RKMPSHASVDVGEMG

-441 WTAVCEQTASL
+441 WTTICEQTASL

>member
-1 MADMDKR
+1 MPGRKRVVDYTASKQTTALRARRNADEVHFPDLDA
-8 THVSKRRHPQ
+8 V
-18 SARKLPGNL
+18 
-27 TSLEQIASPLQQA
+27 
-40 QPLPHPHQA
+40 
-49 GSERVER
+49 R
-56 IVLNQTPRLSP
+56 ICV
-67 ALPEIASPTES
+67 I
-78 LVGRGGVRRRVMML
+78 
-92 GLRGI
+92 GLRGV
-97 PNLQGGIEKHVEMLG
+97 PGVPGGIETHVEQLVPG
-112 LELAVRGWDVEVLGR
+112 LAERGADVHVYARQNYVAGEVP
-127 RQYLPEQKPA
+127 Y
-137 VWRGIRVTPLWA
+137 VWRGVTVHPTWA
-149 PKSVLLEAITHTF
+149 PSNTRLEAIVHTLLALF
-162 VGVLHAAIHRPD
+162 KARRLKPD
-174 VLHIHAIGP
+174 IVHIHAVGP
-183 GLLAPLARL
+183 SLVAPLARL
-192 LGLKVV
+192 MGMKVV
-198 VTHHGYD
+198 FTHHGYD

-210 WNTLDKK
+210 WNTLEKK

-244 QAKFNRNVYFIPN
+244 QAKFNRNVHFIPN

-289 VEKRQMDLIDAF
+289 VEKRQMDLIEAF

-381 LASDIEANLALE
+381 LASNIEANLALE
-393 LDAESYFPLGNVPAL
+393 LDAESYFPLGDVPAL

-418 RNMPAQASVDVGEMG
+418 RKMPAQASVDVGEMG

-441 WTAVCEQTASL
+441 WTTICEQTASL

-458 RN
+458 RS

>member
-1 MADMDKR
+1 MPGRKRVVDYTASKQTTALRARRNADEVHFPDLDA
-8 THVSKRRHPQ
+8 V
-18 SARKLPGNL
+18 
-27 TSLEQIASPLQQA
+27 
-40 QPLPHPHQA
+40 
-49 GSERVER
+49 R
-56 IVLNQTPRLSP
+56 ICV
-67 ALPEIASPTES
+67 I
-78 LVGRGGVRRRVMML
+78 
-92 GLRGI
+92 GLRGV
-97 PNLQGGIEKHVEMLG
+97 PGVPGGIETHVEQLVPG
-112 LELAVRGWDVEVLGR
+112 LAERGADVHVYARQNYVAGEVP
-127 RQYLPEQKPA
+127 Y
-137 VWRGIRVTPLWA
+137 VWRGVTVHPTWA
-149 PKSVLLEAITHTF
+149 PSNTRLEAIVHTLLALF
-162 VGVLHAAIHRPD
+162 KARRLKPD
-174 VLHIHAIGP
+174 IVHIHAVGP
-183 GLLAPLARL
+183 SLVAPLARL
-192 LGLKVV
+192 MGMKVV
-198 VTHHGYD
+198 FTHHGYD

-210 WNTLDKK
+210 WNTLEKK

-244 QAKFNRNVYFIPN
+244 QAKFNRNVHFIPN

-289 VEKRQMDLIDAF
+289 VEKRQMDLIEAF
-301 LQADMPDT
+301 LHADMPDT

-381 LASDIEANLALE
+381 LASNIEANLALE
-393 LDAESYFPLGNVPAL
+393 LDAESYFPLGDVPAL

-418 RNMPAQASVDVGEMG
+418 RKMPAQASVDVGEMG

-441 WTAVCEQTASL
+441 WTTICEQTASL

>member
-1 MADMDKR
+1 MPGRKRVVDYTASKQTTALRARRNADEVHFPDLDA
-8 THVSKRRHPQ
+8 V
-18 SARKLPGNL
+18 
-27 TSLEQIASPLQQA
+27 
-40 QPLPHPHQA
+40 
-49 GSERVER
+49 R
-56 IVLNQTPRLSP
+56 ICV
-67 ALPEIASPTES
+67 I
-78 LVGRGGVRRRVMML
+78 
-92 GLRGI
+92 GLRGV
-97 PNLQGGIEKHVEMLG
+97 PGVPGGIETHVEQLVPG
-112 LELAVRGWDVEVLGR
+112 LAERGADVHVYARQNYVAGEVP
-127 RQYLPEQKPA
+127 Y
-137 VWRGIRVTPLWA
+137 VWRGVTVHPTWA
-149 PKSVLLEAITHTF
+149 PSNTRLEAIVHTLLALF
-162 VGVLHAAIHRPD
+162 KARRLKPD
-174 VLHIHAIGP
+174 IVHIHAVGP
-183 GLLAPLARL
+183 SLVAPLARL
-192 LGLKVV
+192 MGMKVV
-198 VTHHGYD
+198 FTHHGYD

-210 WNTLDKK
+210 WNTLEKK

-244 QAKFNRNVYFIPN
+244 QAKFNRNVHFIPN

-274 GLTKGRYV
+274 GLIKGRYV

-289 VEKRQMDLIDAF
+289 VEKRQMDLIEAF

-381 LASDIEANLALE
+381 LASNIEANLALE
-393 LDAESYFPLGNVPAL
+393 LDAESYFPLGDVPAL

-418 RNMPAQASVDVGEMG
+418 RKMPSHASVDVGEMG

-441 WTAVCEQTASL
+441 WTTICEQTASL

>member
-1 MADMDKR
+1 MPGRKRVVDYTASKQTTALRARRNADEVHFPDLDA
-8 THVSKRRHPQ
+8 V
-18 SARKLPGNL
+18 
-27 TSLEQIASPLQQA
+27 
-40 QPLPHPHQA
+40 
-49 GSERVER
+49 R
-56 IVLNQTPRLSP
+56 ICV
-67 ALPEIASPTES
+67 I
-78 LVGRGGVRRRVMML
+78 
-92 GLRGI
+92 GLRGV
-97 PNLQGGIEKHVEMLG
+97 PGVPGGIETHVEQLVPG
-112 LELAVRGWDVEVLGR
+112 LAERGADVHVYARQNYVAGEVP
-127 RQYLPEQKPA
+127 Y
-137 VWRGIRVTPLWA
+137 VWRGVTVHPTWA
-149 PKSVLLEAITHTF
+149 PSNTRLEAIVHTLLALF
-162 VGVLHAAIHRPD
+162 KARRLKPD
-174 VLHIHAIGP
+174 IVHIHAVGP
-183 GLLAPLARL
+183 SLVAPLARL
-192 LGLKVV
+192 MGMKVV
-198 VTHHGYD
+198 FTHHGYD

-210 WNTLDKK
+210 WNTLEKK

-244 QAKFNRNVYFIPN
+244 QAKFHRNVHFIPN

-289 VEKRQMDLIDAF
+289 VEKRQMDLIEAF
-301 LQADMPDT
+301 LHADMPDT

-381 LASDIEANLALE
+381 LASNIEANLALE
-393 LDAESYFPLGNVPAL
+393 LDAESYFPLGDVPAL

-418 RNMPAQASVDVGEMG
+418 RKMPAQASVDVGEMG

-441 WTAVCEQTASL
+441 WTTICEQTASL